1 MAFVHHQPR
10 QQRRER
16 QGHVPDSVSTT
27 YASAQ
32 HRHDREVPQDWSI
45 VFPGR
50 SREAPPSPTLQH
62 ASSITRRP
70 SSLASSSTDHSDDSD
85 PLALTLPPLHD
96 GTGRF
101 LASPLSPSSTDAA
114 SVDAAPQHSGAD
126 DDRLSDAR
134 HSEDVFPESVFSGT
148 DSQLDADE
156 ELGFGSGS
164 DFDFESD
171 AAASSHPSR
180 SSARRGALRTASR
193 RRPSKLSHV
202 SIGSDDDEISEAA
215 RSQSHSHM
223 LGSKAWSLLGRSNAL
238 ERVPESPSA
247 STQLYSSAR
256 SSRQMG
262 RSRRLG
268 NDLAVVFT
276 SGSEREDNDGHDLDR
291 SRDTARHDADAAFD
305 ADLAVSNLAQS
316 AGLSHLEHS
325 DLLRR
330 PKRRHRRSAAGRSS
344 KRSNTS
350 QSLLSIDYES
360 RLLTGHHRHQA
371 DGHRHA
377 DGAETPRSSTQAS
390 RMVQEHPSKTTRVIG
405 TILRKVFDLE
415 PEVLEAFLQEDAER
429 QQRSGAQNNTARTSS
444 RPGFAFEA
452 AEAPLACA
460 PLCDAAAA
468 ATASSSSSSST
479 MMLDG
484 RSEHERVQ
492 SSSDDQTEVEERGS
506 IALDPSTS
514 PLFSNSKPVEGEEM
528 GDTSGLRLT
537 EAALLQRGSV
547 STRRASGSSSL
558 MEPTTMEALSA
569 FMNTMVMPVPMPLRL
584 LGALFGWSSIWSSSA
599 SKVGSE
605 ERDAAA
611 TTATMGE
618 QEEDE
623 AAKRDAEEERR
634 YRYERLLSA
643 QQAKAWSRRYR
654 GILFANVDD
663 EEPSPDVPELWRGE
677 EHPAIAGQR
686 DV

>member
-1 MAFVHHQPR
+1 MAFVHQQPR

-16 QGHVPDSVSTT
+16 QDHVSESVSTAYT
-27 YASAQ
+27 SAQ
-32 HRHDREVPQDWSI
+32 HRQDREVPQDWSI

-70 SSLASSSTDHSDDSD
+70 SSLVSSSLDHSDDSD

-114 SVDAAPQHSGAD
+114 SVDAALQHSGAD

-171 AAASSHPSR
+171 AVASSHPSR
-180 SSARRGALRTASR
+180 SSARRGAPRTASR

-202 SIGSDDDEISEAA
+202 SIGSDDDDVGEAG

-262 RSRRLG
+262 RSRRPG

-276 SGSEREDNDGHDLDR
+276 SGSEREDNEGHDLDR
-291 SRDTARHDADAAFD
+291 SRDTARLDADAAFD

-330 PKRRHRRSAAGRSS
+330 PKRRHRRSAAARSS

-350 QSLLSIDYES
+350 QSLLSIDHES
-360 RLLTGHHRHQA
+360 RLLTGHHRHQ
-371 DGHRHA
+371 GEGRRHA
-377 DGAETPRSSTQAS
+377 DGAETPRSSTKAS

-429 QQRSGAQNNTARTSS
+429 QQRSGAPNNTAGTSS

-460 PLCDAAAA
+460 PLCEAAA
-468 ATASSSSSSST
+468 SSSSST

-484 RSEHERVQ
+484 RSEHERVE
-492 SSSDDQTEVEERGS
+492 SSLDDQTGLEEGGS
-506 IALDPSTS
+506 VALDLSTS

-605 ERDAAA
+605 ERDAEAS
-611 TTATMGE
+611 TTRAMGE

-623 AAKRDAEEERR
+623 AARRDAEEERR

-663 EEPSPDVPELWRGE
+663 EEPSPDVPELWRGA
-677 EHPAIAGQR
+677 EHPAIARQR

>member
-10 QQRRER
+10 QQRRDR
-16 QGHVPDSVSTT
+16 QDHVLDSPS
-27 YASAQ
+27 ASFATQ
-32 HRHDREVPQDWSI
+32 HRQEREVPQDWSI

-50 SREAPPSPTLQH
+50 SREAPPSSP
-62 ASSITRRP
+62 P
-70 SSLASSSTDHSDDSD
+70 TDHTDDTD

-101 LASPLSPSSTDAA
+101 LTSPLSPASTDAA
-114 SVDAAPQHSGAD
+114 SIDAALQYSAD
-126 DDRLSDAR
+126 DDHLSDAR
-134 HSEDVFPESVFSGT
+134 HSEDVFPESVFGGT

-171 AAASSHPSR
+171 AVGSSLPSR
-180 SSARRGALRTASR
+180 SSLRRGAVRTSSR

-202 SIGSDDDEISEAA
+202 SIGSDDEDAP
-215 RSQSHSHM
+215 SQSQNHL

-238 ERVPESPSA
+238 ERVLESPSA

-256 SSRQMG
+256 SSRQIG
-262 RSRRLG
+262 RSRRTA
-268 NDLAVVFT
+268 NDLPVVFT
-276 SGSEREDNDGHDLDR
+276 SGSEHEDDDAQKLHR
-291 SRDTARHDADAAFD
+291 SRATARHAEAAYD

-316 AGLSHLEHS
+316 AGLSHLDHS

-360 RLLTGHHRHQA
+360 RLLARGENLHLPS
-371 DGHRHA
+371 RHA

-390 RMVQEHPSKTTRVIG
+390 RMVQEHPSKTSRVIG

-415 PEVLEAFLQEDAER
+415 PEVLDAFLQEDAER
-429 QQRSGAQNNTARTSS
+429 HRSGVQHHHLQQQQAK
-444 RPGFAFEA
+444 PGFSFEA
-452 AEAPLACA
+452 ADVPLASV
-460 PLCDAAAA
+460 PLCDAAAVNA
-468 ATASSSSSSST
+468 

-484 RSEHERVQ
+484 RSEHERYHA
-492 SSSDDQTEVEERGS
+492 SSDTEVEDQTTS
-506 IALDPSTS
+506 VLDPSTS
-514 PLFSNSKPVEGEEM
+514 PLFSNAKPVEGEDT
-528 GDTSGLRLT
+528 GDSSAFRLT
-537 EAALLQRGSV
+537 EAALLQRHSA
-547 STRRASGSSSL
+547 STRGTQSL

-569 FMNTMVMPVPMPLRL
+569 FMNTMVMPVPMPFRL
-584 LGALFGWSSIWSSSA
+584 LGALFGWSSIWSSSSSSSSS
-599 SKVGSE
+599 SKQQQRE
-605 ERDAAA
+605 EDDAAA
-611 TTATMGE
+611 T
-618 QEEDE
+618 
-623 AAKRDAEEERR
+623 RDAEEERK

-677 EHPAIAGQR
+677 EHPAIAGHQ
-686 DV
+686 DG

>member
-1 MAFVHHQPR
+1 MAMHA
-10 QQRRER
+10 
-16 QGHVPDSVSTT
+16 
-27 YASAQ
+27 AS
-32 HRHDREVPQDWSI
+32 I
-45 VFPGR
+45 
-50 SREAPPSPTLQH
+50 
-62 ASSITRRP
+62 
-70 SSLASSSTDHSDDSD
+70 
-85 PLALTLPPLHD
+85 
-96 GTGRF
+96 
-101 LASPLSPSSTDAA
+101 DAA
-114 SVDAAPQHSGAD
+114 LQYSGAE
-126 DDRLSDAR
+126 DDRHSEAR

-171 AAASSHPSR
+171 AVASHASR
-180 SSARRGALRTASR
+180 SSVRRGKRRTASR

-202 SIGSDDDEISEAA
+202 SIGSDEEGEEAA
-215 RSQSHSHM
+215 SQSQSQM

-238 ERVPESPSA
+238 ERVDESPSA

-262 RSRRLG
+262 RSRRTAH
-268 NDLAVVFT
+268 DLPVVLT
-276 SGSEREDNDGHDLDR
+276 SGSEREDDDGQDLDH
-291 SRDTARHDADAAFD
+291 SRATARHAAEATYD

-316 AGLSHLEHS
+316 AGLSHLDHS

-360 RLLTGHHRHQA
+360 RLLNAQQHAHSRRH
-371 DGHRHA
+371 G
-377 DGAETPRSSTQAS
+377 DGAETPRSATQAS
-390 RMVQEHPSKTTRVIG
+390 RMAQEHPSKTSRMIG

-415 PEVLEAFLQEDAER
+415 PEVLDAFLQEDVGR
-429 QQRSGAQNNTARTSS
+429 QRNQTRAATG
-444 RPGFAFEA
+444 PGFAFEA

-460 PLCDAAAA
+460 PLCDSTTSPAA
-468 ATASSSSSSST
+468 SG

-484 RSEHERVQ
+484 RSEHERWQ
-492 SSSDDQTEVEERGS
+492 ASSDGETEVEGQLP
-506 IALDPSTS
+506 IIDPATS
-514 PLFSNSKPVEGEEM
+514 PLFSNAKTVDGEETA
-528 GDTSGLRLT
+528 DSSGWRLT

-547 STRRASGSSSL
+547 TTRRGSGSQSL

-569 FMNTMVMPVPMPLRL
+569 FMNTIAMPVPMPLRL
-584 LGALFGWSSIWSSSA
+584 LGALFGWSSIWSTSSKTHPREQSEQHD
-599 SKVGSE
+599 SKAAE
-605 ERDAAA
+605 EQAARDS
-611 TTATMGE
+611 
-618 QEEDE
+618 
-623 AAKRDAEEERR
+623 EEERK

-677 EHPAIAGQR
+677 EHPAIAGHQ
-686 DV
+686 DE

>member
-10 QQRRER
+10 QQRRDR
-16 QGHVPDSVSTT
+16 QDHVVDPPSAT
-27 YASAQ
+27 YAIPQ
-32 HRHDREVPQDWSI
+32 HRHEREVLQDWSI

-50 SREAPPSPTLQH
+50 SREPPVQVASSTHSSNLPPPSP
-62 ASSITRRP
+62 
-70 SSLASSSTDHSDDSD
+70 STDHTGDTD

-101 LASPLSPSSTDAA
+101 LASPLSPSSTGVASFDAPLH
-114 SVDAAPQHSGAD
+114 DNNAD
-126 DDRLSDAR
+126 DDRLSEAR

-171 AAASSHPSR
+171 AVASSHPSR
-180 SSARRGALRTASR
+180 SSARRGARRAPSR
-193 RRPSKLSHV
+193 RRPSKLSQV
-202 SIGSDDDEISEAA
+202 SIGSDDDE
-215 RSQSHSHM
+215 SHSHM
-223 LGSKAWSLLGRSNAL
+223 FGSKAWSLFGRSKVL

-256 SSRQMG
+256 SSRQLV
-262 RSRRLG
+262 RPRRTANELP
-268 NDLAVVFT
+268 VVFT
-276 SGSEREDNDGHDLDR
+276 SGSEREDDDGGQDLDR
-291 SRDTARHDADAAFD
+291 FRAATARHATDAAYD
-305 ADLAVSNLAQS
+305 AGLAVSNLAES
-316 AGLSHLEHS
+316 AGLSHLDHS

-360 RLLTGHHRHQA
+360 RLLTAQHHAAHSRRHV
-371 DGHRHA
+371 
-377 DGAETPRSSTQAS
+377 DGAETPKSSSQAS
-390 RMVQEHPSKTTRVIG
+390 RMVQEHPSKTSRVIG
-405 TILRKVFDLE
+405 SILRKVFDLE
-415 PEVLEAFLQEDAER
+415 PDVLDAFLHEDAER
-429 QQRSGAQNNTARTSS
+429 QQRSGVQQHHATVAP

-452 AEAPLACA
+452 ADTPLASV
-460 PLCDAAAA
+460 PLGDAATTLAVGG
-468 ATASSSSSSST
+468 

-484 RSEHERVQ
+484 TGEQELWQ
-492 SSSDDQTEVEERGS
+492 ASSVGETETDDQVL
-506 IALDPSTS
+506 AAAVLDPATS
-514 PLFSNSKPVEGEEM
+514 PLFSNSKPVEGEETA
-528 GDTSGLRLT
+528 DSSGWRLT

-547 STRRASGSSSL
+547 STRRASGSPSL
-558 MEPTTMEALSA
+558 TEPTTMEALSA

-584 LGALFGWSSIWSSSA
+584 LGALLGWSSIWT
-599 SKVGSE
+599 SKTHSNE
-605 ERDAAA
+605 HNPAEIAAA
-611 TTATMGE
+611 AVEEE
-618 QEEDE
+618 Q
-623 AAKRDAEEERR
+623 ASRDAEEERK

-677 EHPAIAGQR
+677 EHPAIAGHQ
-686 DV
+686 DD

>member
-10 QQRRER
+10 QQRRDR
-16 QGHVPDSVSTT
+16 QDHVLDSPS
-27 YASAQ
+27 ASFATQ
-32 HRHDREVPQDWSI
+32 HRQEREAHQDWSI

-50 SREAPPSPTLQH
+50 SREAPPSVSPTIEV
-62 ASSITRRP
+62 ASP
-70 SSLASSSTDHSDDSD
+70 DHTDDHTDGTD

-101 LASPLSPSSTDAA
+101 LASPLSPASTDAA
-114 SVDAAPQHSGAD
+114 SIDAALQYSAD
-126 DDRLSDAR
+126 DDHLSDAR

-171 AAASSHPSR
+171 AVGSSLPSR
-180 SSARRGALRTASR
+180 SSVRRGAARTTSR

-202 SIGSDDDEISEAA
+202 SIGSDDEDSPSQ
-215 RSQSHSHM
+215 SQSHL

-238 ERVPESPSA
+238 ERVLESPSA

-256 SSRQMG
+256 SSRQM
-262 RSRRLG
+262 RPSRRTA
-268 NDLAVVFT
+268 NDAPVVFT
-276 SGSEREDNDGHDLDR
+276 SGSEHEDSDGQNLDN
-291 SRDTARHDADAAFD
+291 SRATARHAEAVYD

-316 AGLSHLEHS
+316 AGLSHLDLS

-360 RLLTGHHRHQA
+360 RLLARGENLHHSR
-371 DGHRHA
+371 RHA

-390 RMVQEHPSKTTRVIG
+390 RMVQEHPSKTSRVIG

-415 PEVLEAFLQEDAER
+415 PEVLDAFLQEDAER
-429 QQRSGAQNNTARTSS
+429 HRSGAPQHHYQQQQQAK
-444 RPGFAFEA
+444 PGFSFEA
-452 AEAPLACA
+452 ADVPLASM
-460 PLCDAAAA
+460 PLCDAAAVNA
-468 ATASSSSSSST
+468 

-484 RSEHERVQ
+484 RSEHERHQ
-492 SSSDDQTEVEERGS
+492 PSSDTEVEEQT
-506 IALDPSTS
+506 IPALDPSTS
-514 PLFSNSKPVEGEEM
+514 PLFSNAKPVEGEDT
-528 GDTSGLRLT
+528 GDSSAFRLT
-537 EAALLQRGSV
+537 EAALLQRHSA
-547 STRRASGSSSL
+547 STRGTQSL

-569 FMNTMVMPVPMPLRL
+569 FMNTMVMPVPMPFRL
-584 LGALFGWSSIWSSSA
+584 LGALFGWSSIWSSPSSSSSP
-599 SKVGSE
+599 SKQQQKRE
-605 ERDAAA
+605 EHDAAA
-611 TTATMGE
+611 S
-618 QEEDE
+618 
-623 AAKRDAEEERR
+623 RDAEEERK

-677 EHPAIAGQR
+677 EHPAIAGHQ
-686 DV
+686 DG

>member
-10 QQRRER
+10 QQRRDR
-16 QGHVPDSVSTT
+16 QDHVADSTPASYATT
-27 YASAQ
+27 Q
-32 HRHDREVPQDWSI
+32 HRAEREAAQDWSI

-50 SREAPPSPTLQH
+50 SREARASPAPFQTPSLHNVTYP
-62 ASSITRRP
+62 
-70 SSLASSSTDHSDDSD
+70 STDHSDDSD
-85 PLALTLPPLHD
+85 PLTLTLPPLHD

-101 LASPLSPSSTDAA
+101 LASPLSPSTTDTA
-114 SVDAAPQHSGAD
+114 SVDAALQYSGAD

-134 HSEDVFPESVFSGT
+134 HSVDVFPESVFSGT

-171 AAASSHPSR
+171 AVASSHPSR
-180 SSARRGALRTASR
+180 SSANRGAVRTASR
-193 RRPSKLSHV
+193 PRSSRLSHI
-202 SIGSDDDEISEAA
+202 SIGSDDDADPA
-215 RSQSHSHM
+215 GPFQSQSHL

-238 ERVPESPSA
+238 ERVLESPSS
-247 STQLYSSAR
+247 STHLYSSAR
-256 SSRQMG
+256 SSRHL
-262 RSRRLG
+262 SRPRRTV
-268 NDLAVVFT
+268 NDLPAVFT
-276 SGSEREDNDGHDLDR
+276 SGSEPEDDVSQVIDHSR
-291 SRDTARHDADAAFD
+291 STARHAADAAYD

-316 AGLSHLEHS
+316 AGLSHLDHS

-360 RLLTGHHRHQA
+360 RLLTAHHQHHPHSRRHV
-371 DGHRHA
+371 

-390 RMVQEHPSKTTRVIG
+390 RLAHEHPSKTSRMIG

-415 PEVLEAFLQEDAER
+415 PEVLDAFLQEDAER
-429 QQRSGAQNNTARTSS
+429 QQRSGVHSSDARTRS

-452 AEAPLACA
+452 AEAPLACV
-460 PLCDAAAA
+460 PLCDTTAASL
-468 ATASSSSSSST
+468 SSLSSST

-484 RSEHERVQ
+484 RGEHERLSPSLGEETQVE
-492 SSSDDQTEVEERGS
+492 DQLASVV
-506 IALDPSTS
+506 DPSTS
-514 PLFSNSKPVEGEEM
+514 PLFANTKPVEGEET
-528 GDTSGLRLT
+528 GETLRLT
-537 EAALLQRGSV
+537 EAALLQRGSA
-547 STRRASGSSSL
+547 SMRHASGSQSL

-569 FMNTMVMPVPMPLRL
+569 LMNTMVMPVPMPLRL
-584 LGALFGWSSIWSSSA
+584 LGALFGWSSIWSSPSA
-599 SKVGSE
+599 SSSKKHANAQPDQE
-605 ERDAAA
+605 AQAAA
-611 TTATMGE
+611 E
-618 QEEDE
+618 QEDQHTW
-623 AAKRDAEEERR
+623 RDVEEERK

-663 EEPSPDVPELWRGE
+663 EEPSPDLPEVWRGE
-677 EHPAIAGQR
+677 EHPAIAGHQ

>member
-16 QGHVPDSVSTT
+16 QDHTVDSTSAT
-27 YASAQ
+27 YATPH
-32 HRHDREVPQDWSI
+32 HRHEREVPQDWSI

-50 SREAPPSPTLQH
+50 TRELPVQSHSSPSTE
-62 ASSITRRP
+62 A
-70 SSLASSSTDHSDDSD
+70 TDDTD

-101 LASPLSPSSTDAA
+101 LASPLSPSSTDVA
-114 SVDAAPQHSGAD
+114 SVDAALHDSSAD

-171 AAASSHPSR
+171 AVASSHPSR
-180 SSARRGALRTASR
+180 SSARRGTRRTASR
-193 RRPSKLSHV
+193 RRPSKLSQV
-202 SIGSDDDEISEAA
+202 SIGSDDEEGAA
-215 RSQSHSHM
+215 ASQSHSHM

-262 RSRRLG
+262 RARRTA
-268 NDLAVVFT
+268 NDLPVVFT
-276 SGSEREDNDGHDLDR
+276 SGSEREDDDAPQDLDR
-291 SRDTARHDADAAFD
+291 SRATARHATDAASYD

-316 AGLSHLEHS
+316 AGLSRLDHS

-360 RLLTGHHRHQA
+360 RLLTAQHHAAHT
-371 DGHRHA
+371 HRHA
-377 DGAETPRSSTQAS
+377 DGAETPKSSSQAL
-390 RMVQEHPSKTTRVIG
+390 RMVQEHPSKTSRVIG
-405 TILRKVFDLE
+405 SILRKVFDLE
-415 PEVLEAFLQEDAER
+415 PDVLDAFLHEDAER
-429 QQRSGAQNNTARTSS
+429 QQQRPGVQHHARAAP

-452 AEAPLACA
+452 SADAPLASV
-460 PLCDAAAA
+460 PLAAAA
-468 ATASSSSSSST
+468 AAASG

-484 RSEHERVQ
+484 RSDHERWQ
-492 SSSDDQTEVEERGS
+492 ASSDGETETEAQLPA
-506 IALDPSTS
+506 IALDPATS
-514 PLFSNSKPVEGEEM
+514 PLFSNSKPVEGEETA
-528 GDTSGLRLT
+528 DSSGWRLT

-547 STRRASGSSSL
+547 STRRASGSASL

-584 LGALFGWSSIWSSSA
+584 LGALFGWSSIWTSKAQTADEHAADFETTAAQEEQA
-599 SKVGSE
+599 SK
-605 ERDAAA
+605 DA
-611 TTATMGE
+611 E
-618 QEEDE
+618 QER
-623 AAKRDAEEERR
+623 K

-677 EHPAIAGQR
+677 EHPAIAGHQ
-686 DV
+686 DD